1 MLFRSKMP
9 DGYHHLLEERGAG
22 LSAGEKQLIS
32 FARIILKDPSVV
44 ILDEATS
51 AIDTETEIRI
61 KEALDVIIENKTA
74 FIVAHRLSTIRNS
87 DRILYIADK
96 GIKEQGTHAELMKL
110 KGYYYDLNV

>member
-1 MLFRSKMP
+1 MTDKELLTDYHINPDEKGELAFEIDNVLFFKNNEF
-9 DGYHHLLEERGAG
+9 DGKIIKGYSLPG
-22 LSAGEKQLIS
+22 LWIQPK
-32 FARIILKDPSVV
+32 F
-44 ILDEATS
+44 
-51 AIDTETEIRI
+51 I